1 MVHLVLKKENC
12 SGCKLCEYT
21 CTAEHFHTNNPK
33 KARIK
38 IKSELPK
45 PQFDIITCN
54 QDGVCMEVC
63 PTGAISKKDDAYV
76 IDPALCTN
84 CLVCVEA
91 CPTGAIFVHEDI
103 EYPLIC
109 DLCLECVKICP
120 MGAITE
126 GD

>member
-1 MVHLVLKKENC
+1 
-12 SGCKLCEYT
+12 
-21 CTAEHFHTNNPK
+21 
-33 KARIK
+33 
-38 IKSELPK
+38 
-45 PQFDIITCN
+45 
-54 QDGVCMEVC
+54 MEVC
-63 PTGAISKKDDAYV
+63 PTGAISKQGDAYI
-76 IDPALCTN
+76 IDPVLCTN